1 MRDADPEHDDHAQF
15 AVARLGRAVDDPP
28 PRAGANVLASRPS
41 SRPPA
46 AEQVV
51 WVAKAVEV
59 DRSLGAPARASLGQR
74 GNQLADGGGEAGQQ
88 RRRQLLPGVEFRL
101 DVEAAL

>member
-15 AVARLGRAVDDPP
+15 AVARLGRAADDSP
-28 PRAGANVLASRPS
+28 PRAGGKILASRPS

-51 WVAKAVEV
+51 
-59 DRSLGAPARASLGQR
+59 
-74 GNQLADGGGEAGQQ
+74 
-88 RRRQLLPGVEFRL
+88 
-101 DVEAAL
+101 